1 MEWLLV
7 TARFC
12 GRALIAA
19 GMSVLV
25 LGAALPVTAQETD
38 SRAARAELEKTQ
50 ADIQRLK
57 DMLDGLK
64 QEVSGLESE
73 LKESE
78 TDIGRLKG
86 ESNELE
92 QQIREGETRLLD
104 LREQAKALQA
114 SLEAQQEQI
123 AQQVRAA
130 YMAGQQGYLKVLLNQ
145 DDPGRMARMMRY
157 YEYVGQ
163 ARVEEIN
170 RFNDTLSQIQL
181 ASADIVREQA
191 ALQSAREDLVVRES
205 ALQAQQHKRSQLLA
219 SLQGQSRSEAQ
230 KLAARE
236 SERAALNKLIKQ
248 LDEAITSLPTP
259 TPPPARSQA
268 SSQSQSA
275 NQNAS
280 QTPAAWP
287 AGGLAFAQAR
297 GKMPLP
303 VRGRIVSRYGSQRG
317 GDARLK
323 WDGLLVS
330 ASLGTQ
336 VHAIHGGRVVFADWL
351 RGSGLLLILDHGN
364 GYLSLYGHNQTLLR
378 EVGTWVQPGEAIA
391 TVGNSGG
398 LPEPSLYFAI
408 RHRGQALD
416 PLAWCML
423 SG

>member
-1 MEWLLV
+1 MEWVLKCARLL
-7 TARFC
+7 
-12 GRALIAA
+12 GRPLAVAALS
-19 GMSVLV
+19 GMLF
-25 LGAALPVTAQETD
+25 GAALPAIAQETD

-50 ADIQRLK
+50 ADIARLK
-57 DMLDGLK
+57 EMLKGLK

-78 TDIGRLKG
+78 TDIGRLKR
-86 ESNELE
+86 ESSELE
-92 QQIREGETRLLD
+92 QKIKEGETRLLD
-104 LREQAKALQA
+104 LRDQAEALQA
-114 SLEAQQEQI
+114 SLAEQQEQI

-163 ARVEEIN
+163 ARVDEIN

-191 ALQSAREDLVVRES
+191 ALQSAREDLAARES
-205 ALQAQQHKRSQLLA
+205 KVKAQQQKRSQLLA
-219 SLQGQSRSEAQ
+219 SLQGRSRSESE

-236 SERAALNKLIKQ
+236 SERAELNKLIKK
-248 LDEAITSLPTP
+248 LDEAITSLAMPTEN
-259 TPPPARSQA
+259 
-268 SSQSQSA
+268 QSA
-275 NQNAS
+275 SPSSNSDSSAVTTQAPTS
-280 QTPAAWP
+280 WP
-287 AGGLAFAQAR
+287 AGNQAFAQAR

-303 VRGRIVSRYGSQRG
+303 VRGRVTSRYGSQRG

-323 WDGLLVS
+323 WDGLLIS
-330 ASLGTQ
+330 APAGTQ
-336 VHAIHGGRVVFADWL
+336 VSAIHGGRVVFADWL

-378 EVGTWVQPGEAIA
+378 EVGAWVKPGEPVS

-398 LPEPSLYFAI
+398 IGEPSLYFAI

>member
-12 GRALIAA
+12 GRALVAA

>member
-12 GRALIAA
+12 GRALVAA

-157 YEYVGQ
+157 YEYAGQ

>member
-1 MEWLLV
+1 MEWLKKQAHRYSLPL
-7 TARFC
+7 AAA
-12 GRALIAA
+12 ALS
-19 GMSVLV
+19 GLL
-25 LGAALPVTAQETD
+25 LGAALPASAQETD
-38 SRAARAELEKTQ
+38 SREARAELEKTQ
-50 ADIQRLK
+50 ADIKRLK

-73 LKESE
+73 LKDSE
-78 TDIGRLKG
+78 TDIGRLKR
-86 ESNELE
+86 ESKDLEL
-92 QQIREGETRLLD
+92 QIRDGETRLLD

-114 SLEAQQEQI
+114 SLEAQQDQI
-123 AQQVRAA
+123 AHQVRAA

-163 ARVEEIN
+163 ARVDEIN

-181 ASADIVREQA
+181 ASAEIVREQA
-191 ALQSAREDLVVRES
+191 ALQSAREDLAVRES
-205 ALQAQQHKRSQLLA
+205 ALQTQQHKRTQLLA
-219 SLQGQSRSEAQ
+219 SLQGQRRSEAQ
-230 KLAARE
+230 KLAARQ

-259 TPPPARSQA
+259 TPPPARAPS

-275 NQNAS
+275 NQSTS
-280 QTPAAWP
+280 QAPATWP

-323 WDGLLVS
+323 WDGLLIS
-330 ASLGTQ
+330 ASVGTQ
-336 VHAIHGGRVVFADWL
+336 VNAIHGGRVVFADWL

-378 EVGTWVQPGEAIA
+378 EVGSWVQPGEPVA

-398 LPEPSLYFAI
+398 LSDPSLYFAI
-408 RHRGQALD
+408 RHKGQALD